1 MDINDVCLWTSLKEV
16 LEGSWETSDF
26 RPDCT
31 DVGRATMGGV
41 GVELLPPL
49 KHLLAGLW
57 QNGWLSSSSPLSV
70 FPEEFLQGTMI
81 GQEEVVSAHDDDD
94 DDDDAGDGEVEA
106 VDVVGGD
113 QKQQQQG
120 YTGCNG
126 VDSSSNNSSRSSSS
140 TTGLRRI
147 KQGNVYFRLCE
158 SCSLLYKKSMFCPH
172 CLLTYH
178 DPRLLGDPA
187 LWLLCCS
194 CGWSVHAECGIKQT
208 SGTWIDASSYVC
220 PDSVSMA
227 RQHKQSEEG
236 LNSLSK

>member
-1 MDINDVCLWTSLKEV
+1 
-16 LEGSWETSDF
+16 
-26 RPDCT
+26 
-31 DVGRATMGGV
+31 MGGV
-41 GVELLPPL
+41 GGESLPPL
-49 KHLLAGLW
+49 KRLLAGLW
-57 QNGWLSSSSPLSV
+57 QSGWLSSSSPLSI

-81 GQEEVVSAHDDDD
+81 GQEEVVSAHDD

-126 VDSSSNNSSRSSSS
+126 VDSTSNNRSRSSA
-140 TTGLRRI
+140 TGLRRI
-147 KQGNVYFRLCE
+147 KQGNVYLRLCE

-178 DPRLLGDPA
+178 DPCLLGDPA

-194 CGWSVHAECGIKQT
+194 C
-208 SGTWIDASSYVC
+208 
-220 PDSVSMA
+220 
-227 RQHKQSEEG
+227 
-236 LNSLSK
+236 